1 MSKPVSESP
10 KIRWMDAV
18 RHAVQAQT
26 LVKVTLSGTWASTPT
41 LRRVLGRLVDLKAGM
56 RVSLVFRHDT
66 RDVTQ
71 NFELKEGV
79 DELSRWLDSGGAS
92 GFLRTTDAEWELS
105 GFADGPG
112 RLREM
117 RPQPGLNAPAVNRT
131 HDRSRKR
138 AIAPGESTWLG
149 DLGVTTQDGSVCAG
163 KEAKFRQIHRFVE
176 VLGALFE
183 ELPDVWDGSVRTL
196 IDMGCGKGYLTFAA
210 TEYLRKSSP
219 GQWKI
224 RGIEQRPELVELS
237 NRAALEAEFTNLVF
251 ETGSIQDVAVASVD
265 VLVALHACDTATDDA
280 LASGIAAGAQL
291 LLVSPCCHKEV
302 RPQMKPPPFLESVLR
317 HGIWRERHAEFVT
330 DALRTLLLEW
340 AGYRT
345 RVFEFI
351 SPEHTGRNLM
361 IAAVKRSDSRGREER
376 ALSVRELAGHYGIA
390 TQRLAERLG
399 FQLSARPQHPL
410 PPAPLRSGS
419 ENLL

>member
-1 MSKPVSESP
+1 MLESP

-18 RHAVQAQT
+18 RRAVQAQT
-26 LVKVTLSGTWASTPT
+26 LVKVTLSGTWPSTPT
-41 LRRVLGRLVDLKAGM
+41 LRRVLGRLVDLKAGT

-66 RDVTQ
+66 RDVTR
-71 NFELKEGV
+71 NFELNEGL
-79 DELSRWLDSGGAS
+79 DELGRWLDSGGAS

-117 RPQPGLNAPAVNRT
+117 RPQPGLTAPAVSRT
-131 HDRSRKR
+131 HDRSRQR
-138 AIAPGESTWLG
+138 AVALGESTWLR
-149 DLGVTTQDGSVCAG
+149 DLGVTTPEGAVCGG

-183 ELPDVWDGSVRTL
+183 ELPDVSDGSVRTL

-210 TEYLRKSSP
+210 TEHLRKP
-219 GQWKI
+219 GLGAWQI
-224 RGIEQRPELVELS
+224 RGIEQRQELVELS
-237 NRAALEAEFTNLVF
+237 NRAALTAGFTNLVF
-251 ETGSIQDVAVASVD
+251 ERGSIQDVVVASMD

-291 LLVSPCCHKEV
+291 LLVSPCCHKEA
-302 RPQMKPPPFLESVLR
+302 RPQMRPPPVLEPVLR

-340 AGYRT
+340 VGYRT

-361 IAAVKRSDSRGREER
+361 IAAVKRSHSGEREDR
-376 ALSVRELAGHYGIA
+376 ARAVRELACHYGIQ

-399 FQLSARPQHPL
+399 FPLAPIPQPPL
-410 PPAPLRSGS
+410 PPAPLGSGS
-419 ENLL
+419 EDWA